1 MNVQR
6 NLEIFEA
13 ANPDIAAWWK
23 DSNFDFAVSLRNQVM
38 CGRSLSER
46 QFAAA
51 KNCVAKR
58 AAYIAAS
65 VQREEQAVE
74 VEGVAAVEVML
85 QNGKRSLINPKVRL
99 LGANDQVFV
108 LSLAPAYGKNAGAI
122 YVKSDDVYLGKIVN
136 GRFVRA
142 AACDMLQESNVVAAC
157 SDPEKSAVAYGRAYG
172 NCSCCGRELTNALSI
187 ELGIGPICRE
197 KFFG

>member
-1 MNVQR
+1 MNR
-6 NLEIFEA
+6 LLDSFEA

-38 CGRSLSER
+38 CGKSLTER
-46 QFAAA
+46 QMFAA
-51 KNCVAKR
+51 KNCVAKFNAAR
-58 AAYIAAS
+58 AAA

-74 VEGVAAVEVML
+74 VNISAVEQML
-85 QNGKRSLINPKVRL
+85 QNGKRTLLNPKVRL
-99 LGANDQVFV
+99 LGANNQVFV

-122 YVKSDDVYLGKIVN
+122 YVKSDDVYLGKIV
-136 GRFVRA
+136 GGKFVRA
-142 AACDMLQESNVVAAC
+142 GAC
-157 SDPEKSAVAYGRAYG
+157 SAQDEADLILACQSPEASAVAYGRAYG